1 MKLTCAIVDDEFL
14 ARQYL
19 KDYIKKLPFLELIG
33 DYDSPLM
40 ILEELKRNA
49 IDILFLDIQMPDISG
64 LDFLKTLNPQPYVIL
79 TTAYKEYALEGYEH
93 NVIDY
98 LLKPFSFDR
107 FLKAV
112 NKAIDRINKERAV
125 FSSIKKPMEITPA
138 ISEYH
143 FMTIRADRKWYKI
156 NFDDLIFIAGQKAYV
171 TFHTRTKNI
180 TALKSLK
187 ELEETLPPEKFIRIH
202 KSFIVSIRHV
212 ETLEGNLIS
221 IGGQKLS
228 IGSNYREKVKGLLKI
243 QPSEEDK
250 INDDPNLNESYVGL
264 EPS

>member
-19 KDYIKKLPFLELIG
+19 KDYVEKLSFLELVG
-33 DYDSPLM
+33 DFNSPLM

-64 LDFLKTLNPQPYVIL
+64 LDFLKTISPQPYVIL

-112 NKAIDRINKERAV
+112 NKAVDKIEKERSAGNNGK
-125 FSSIKKPMEITPA
+125 SSGEGPLPVVEDT
-138 ISEYH
+138 Y
-143 FMTIRADRKWYKI
+143 MTIRADRKWYKI
-156 NFDDLIFIAGQKAYV
+156 NFDDLMYMEGQKAYV
-171 TFHTRTKNI
+171 TFHTRTKKI
-180 TALKSLK
+180 TGLISLK
-187 ELEETLPPEKFIRIH
+187 ELEESLPADKFIRIH
-202 KSFIVSIRHV
+202 KSFIVSIKHID
-212 ETLEGNLIS
+212 TLEGNMIGIS
-221 IGGQKLS
+221 GQKLS
-228 IGSNYREKVKGLLKI
+228 VGSSYREKVHNLFNIKQQDLDKTPEDDQLSSD
-243 QPSEEDK
+243 PS
-250 INDDPNLNESYVGL
+250 
-264 EPS
+264 

>member
-14 ARQYL
+14 ARRYIR
-19 KDYIKKLPFLELIG
+19 DYVEKLPFLDLVG

-107 FLKAV
+107 FLKAI
-112 NKAIDRINKERAV
+112 NKVVDKVQKERAAGNHRK
-125 FSSIKKPMEITPA
+125 SAGEGSIPVMEDT
-138 ISEYH
+138 H
-143 FMTIRADRKWYKI
+143 MTIRADRKWYKI
-156 NFDDLIFIAGQKAYV
+156 NFDDLMYIEGQKAYV
-171 TFHTRTKNI
+171 TFHTRTKKI
-180 TALKSLK
+180 TALISLK
-187 ELEETLPPEKFIRIH
+187 ELEESLPAKLFIRIH
-202 KSFIVSIRHV
+202 KSFIVSIKHI
-212 ETLEGNLIS
+212 ETLEGNM
-221 IGGQKLS
+221 IGICGQKLS
-228 IGSNYREKVKGLLKI
+228 VGSSYRQQVNSLFNIRQQEGNGQI
-243 QPSEEDK
+243 
-250 INDDPNLNESYVGL
+250 
-264 EPS
+264 